1 MKVVRIIKLSALLS
15 VLLAA
20 PITAQAAGITEW
32 FDNIKD
38 LLQGI
43 GEVGVYVAYL
53 IGLLSL
59 VAMLFFLWK
68 LKENQRDPGA
78 MKGVL
83 ITFIVGA
90 LGLGIGAVAD
100 SATETLTGDSNNTPQ
115 SISPS
120 DFGLN

>member
-1 MKVVRIIKLSALLS
+1 MKVIRIIKLSALLS

-20 PITAQAAGITEW
+20 PLTAQAAGFTDWI
-32 FDNIKD
+32 DNIKE

-53 IGLLSL
+53 TGLISL
-59 VAMLFFLWK
+59 VMMLFFLWK

-78 MKGVL
+78 LKGVL
-83 ITFIVGA
+83 ITFLVGA

-100 SATETLTGDSNNTPQ
+100 KATETLTGESDNTAQ
-115 SISPS
+115 SINSS